1 MSNMKIKKLSVL
13 FATIG
18 ASLISYQGFTN
29 SSGAPSGRTGSPQSS
44 STCATAGCHTSGT
57 ITNQTISISTTI
69 PASGYQANTNYTV
82 TVTANDGSMGT
93 GTIGF
98 QASVEDATGHLGTV
112 SSPGSGTQISG
123 SYATH
128 SFSGITSA
136 MGVKSWSFTWN
147 PGANPAANAMIYTA
161 VNFANGNGGTSGDDI
176 ATQTLAL
183 SQFMPVAVAPCAKP
197 FFSEYIEGSSNNKG
211 FEIYNPTGAPLD
223 LGPYKVIVSGN
234 GGSFTNE
241 FNLSGMLASGDVYTV
256 TTDQSDPIMLA
267 AADTSLSFPSVAHFN
282 GDDAVFL
289 VDTTM
294 NDTLDVI
301 GVIGVDPGSSW
312 PVGTGSTQNHTL
324 VRDTTINM
332 GQTDWTIGATEWS
345 VQANNTF
352 NYLGAH
358 ASMCIALPC
367 STPFFSEY
375 IEGSSNNKGFEI
387 YNPSNSVLD
396 LGPYKVIVSGNGGSF
411 TNEFNLSG
419 MLASGDVYTITT
431 DQSDPIMLAAADTS
445 LSFPSVAHFNG
456 DDAVFL
462 VDTTMNDTL
471 DIIGVIGIDPG
482 SSWPVGTG
490 STQNHT
496 LVRNASISAGQTDW
510 AIGATEWTVNPS
522 NTYTFIGAHTSTCV
536 NTTPMVST
544 ANFVTATGTLVS
556 EAAGNFTVEVNIN
569 PVSAT
574 IDTLSVMLTP
584 GLGLTTADGIVMP
597 LPNALGIIDLIIPAG
612 ADSTGFVFTIIDDAI
627 LEGNETLY
635 VHMVNASANLM
646 MGNSD
651 SINLI
656 IEDNDQVIPF
666 YTISDVISVDTSF
679 VADSLGVECKI
690 VGTVFTDDFD
700 GNAGYSFYMYDNTGG
715 INVFNFVDEPGGYQV
730 NRGDSIRVV
739 GVIDF
744 YNGLIELKIDSIA
757 VLASNVSLVQ
767 PTQVFDL
774 NESTEG
780 EYIRLNGFY
789 LVNPAGW
796 PAFPGSSVNLDI
808 TNGVDTLVM
817 RIDSDTDV
825 DGSTAPT
832 GYFDIIG
839 AGGQFDSSAPYDEGY
854 QIFPRDTM
862 DIIPVIMPS
871 LYISEVMPS
880 AGSTIPAAING
891 DWFEVRNNGS
901 SSVDLNGFSWDDASA
916 TAGTHSIATSVS
928 IPAGEAA
935 IFLDATTADVNDWIA
950 QWGQSANNI
959 NVLNLDNQFNG
970 FSGLSSNGDAVFLY
984 DADSR
989 LISTVAYDGAAV
1001 NSGVSLEFDM
1011 NGMYTGNATSGSN
1024 GAYTSV
1030 DGDVGSP
1037 GDMNPDF
1044 SLIDLLSNSLAIY
1057 PNPASTYFTI
1067 STPTNAVKT
1076 VEVRNVNG
1084 QLVSTVSSTDLEI
1097 TISTESMAAGVYML
1111 NINTADSR
1119 VTRKLVIH

>member
-1 MSNMKIKKLSVL
+1 MKIKKLSIL

-18 ASLISYQGFTN
+18 ASLISYQGFAN
-29 SSGAPSGRTGSPQSS
+29 SSS
-44 STCATAGCHTSGT
+44 ATAG
-57 ITNQTISISTTI
+57 
-69 PASGYQANTNYTV
+69 
-82 TVTANDGSMGT
+82 
-93 GTIGF
+93 
-98 QASVEDATGHLGTV
+98 
-112 SSPGSGTQISG
+112 TQ
-123 SYATH
+123 
-128 SFSGITSA
+128 
-136 MGVKSWSFTWN
+136 
-147 PGANPAANAMIYTA
+147 P
-161 VNFANGNGGTSGDDI
+161 
-176 ATQTLAL
+176 LAL
-183 SQFMPVAVAPCAKP
+183 SQIAAVAVAPCAKP

-223 LGPYKVIVSGN
+223 LGPYKVILSGN
-234 GGSFTNE
+234 GGSYTNE
-241 FNLSGMLASGDVYTV
+241 FNLSGIVASGGVYTI
-256 TTDQSDPIMLA
+256 TTNQADPIMLA
-267 AADTSLSFPSVAHFN
+267 VADTVLSYPSVAHFN
-282 GDDAVFL
+282 GDDALFL
-289 VDTTM
+289 VDTSM
-294 NDTLDVI
+294 NDTLDIV
-301 GVIGVDPGSSW
+301 GVIGIDPGSSW
-312 PVGTGSTQNHTL
+312 PVGTGSTANHTL

-345 VQANNTF
+345 VQASNTF
-352 NYLGAH
+352 IYLGAH

-367 STPFFSEY
+367 SSPFFSEY

-387 YNPSNSVLD
+387 YNPSSSALD
-396 LGPYKVIVSGNGGSF
+396 LGPYKVILSGNGGSY

-419 MLASGDVYTITT
+419 IVASGGVYTITT
-431 DQSDPIMLAAADTS
+431 NQADPIMLAVADTV
-445 LSFPSVAHFNG
+445 LSYPSVAHFNG
-456 DDAVFL
+456 DDALFL
-462 VDTTMNDTL
+462 VDTSMNDTL
-471 DIIGVIGIDPG
+471 DIIGVIGVDPG

-490 STQNHT
+490 STANHT

-510 AIGATEWTVNPS
+510 AVSVTEWTVNPS
-522 NTYTFIGAHTSTCV
+522 NTFTFLGAHTSTCV
-536 NTTPMVST
+536 NTTPMAST
-544 ANFVTATGTLVS
+544 ANFVTASGTLVS
-556 EAAGNFTVEVNIN
+556 EAAGSFTVEININ
-569 PVSAT
+569 PVSLT
-574 IDTLSVMLTP
+574 NDTLSIMLTP
-584 GLGLTTADGIVMP
+584 GLGLTTADGSVLP
-597 LPNALGIIDLIIPAG
+597 APNAMGVLDLIILAG
-612 ADSTGFVFTIIDDAI
+612 EDSTGFVFTIIDDAI

-656 IEDNDQVIPF
+656 IEDNDQFIPF
-666 YTISDVISVDTSF
+666 YTVSDVMSVDSNF
-679 VADSLGVECKI
+679 VADSLGVVCKM

-757 VLASNVSLVQ
+757 LLASNVSLVQ

-774 NESTEG
+774 DESTEG

-839 AGGQFDSSAPYDEGY
+839 AGGQFDSSAPHDEGY

-871 LYISEVMPS
+871 LYISEIMPN
-880 AGSTIPAAING
+880 AGSNLPAAING
-891 DWFEVRNNGS
+891 DWFEVRNDGS
-901 SSVDLNGFSWDDASA
+901 SSVDLNGFSWDDESA
-916 TAGTHSIATSVS
+916 NAGTHTIGTSIS

-935 IFLDATTADVNDWIA
+935 VFLDAATADVSDWIV
-950 QWGQSANNI
+950 QWGQTSNNL

-984 DADSR
+984 DADGR
-989 LISTVAYDGAAV
+989 LISAAAYDGAAV
-1001 NSGVSLEFDM
+1001 SNGVSLEFDM
-1011 NGMYTGNATSGSN
+1011 NGLYLGNAASGSN

-1030 DGDVGSP
+1030 DGDIGSP

-1044 SLIDLLSNSLAIY
+1044 SLNDLLNSELSIY

-1067 STPTNAVKT
+1067 STSTNTEKT
-1076 VEVRNVNG
+1076 VELRNVNG
-1084 QLVSTVSSTDLEI
+1084 QLVSTSTSTDLEI
-1097 TISTESMAAGVYML
+1097 TINTESMAAGVYML
-1111 NINTADSR
+1111 NINTADYS
-1119 VTRKLVIH
+1119 VIRKVVIH